1 MEKPFILHMLTPLP
15 HMSPFDIN
23 MAIDAGYQHV
33 IPYGGIGRDQVAAMV
48 QDAIFSR
55 GPRGAKRTGIFI
67 GGKDSGLALDM
78 LAAAKKAMVPPFAVS
93 VFADP
98 AGAFTT
104 ASAMIALVEKQL
116 KAAGAGLEGAR
127 VAVFGGKGV
136 VGALAG
142 AIAAGE
148 GAEATL
154 VGYDGLA
161 GVAARAADAK
171 ARLGVT
177 LKTADGSRPGANVA
191 LAREAEV
198 VLAAARAGVRV
209 LSAAEL
215 AQCAALKV
223 AADINA
229 VPPTGI
235 EGIGMADDGKAL
247 PGGGLTIGPLAIGN
261 VKYKVQ
267 QALFQAMLTA
277 EKPVYLDFREA
288 FAEAR
293 RLVAA

>member
-1 MEKPFILHMLTPLP
+1 MDKPFILHMLTPLA

-23 MAIDAGYQHV
+23 MAIDAGFQHV
-33 IPYGGIGRDQVAAMV
+33 IPYGGVSREQVAALV

-55 GPRGAKRTGIFI
+55 GPRGARRTGIFI
-67 GGKDSGLALDM
+67 GGRDTGLALDM
-78 LAAAKKAMVPPFAVS
+78 MAAARRAMVPPFQVS

-98 AGAFTT
+98 SGAFTT
-104 ASAMIALVEKQL
+104 AAAMIALVEKHL
-116 KAAGAGLEGAR
+116 KAAGATLKGAR

-148 GAEATL
+148 GAAVTL

-161 GVAARAADAK
+161 GVQARADDAR

-177 LKTADGSRPGANVA
+177 LRTADGSAAGANA
-191 LAREAEV
+191 RLAREAEV

-209 LSAAEL
+209 LTAPEL
-215 AQCAALKV
+215 AACKDLKV

-229 VPPTGI
+229 VPPAGI
-235 EGIGMADDGKAL
+235 EGIGAADDGRPLAA
-247 PGGGLTIGPLAIGN
+247 GGVAIGPLAIGA

-267 QALFQAMLTA
+267 QALFHAMLAA
-277 EKPVYLDFREA
+277 ETPVYLDFRDA
-288 FAEAR
+288 FARAR
-293 RLVAA
+293 CFAR

>member
-15 HMSPFDIN
+15 TMSPFDVN

-33 IPYGGIGRDQVAAMV
+33 VPYGNIALPQVAGMV

-55 GPRGAKRTGIFI
+55 GPKGAKRTGIFI
-67 GGKDSGLALDM
+67 GGKDTGVALDM

-104 ASAMIALVEKQL
+104 AAAMVAVVEKQL
-116 KAAGAGLEGAR
+116 KAQGAGLSGCR
-127 VAVFGGKGV
+127 VVVFGGKGV

-148 GAEATL
+148 GADATL

-161 GVAARAADAK
+161 GVDARAADARK
-171 ARLGVT
+171 RFGVT
-177 LKTADGSRPGANVA
+177 LKTADGSAAGANAA
-191 LAREAEV
+191 LARDAEV

-209 LSAAEL
+209 LTAAEL

-229 VPPTGI
+229 VPPTGV
-235 EGIGMADDGKAL
+235 EGIGMTDDGKNL
-247 PGGGLTIGPLAIGN
+247 PGGTGVAVGPLAVGG

-267 QALFQAMLTA
+267 EALLKAMLEA
-277 EKPVYLDFREA
+277 DKPVYLDFRDA
-288 FAEAR
+288 FQRAR
-293 RLVAA
+293 ALVG

>member
-33 IPYGGIGRDQVAAMV
+33 IPYGGIGKEQVAALV

-78 LAAAKKAMVPPFAVS
+78 LAAARKAMVPPFEVS

-104 ASAMIALVEKQL
+104 AAAMIALVEKHL
-116 KAAGAGLEGAR
+116 KAQSAALKGAR
-127 VAVFGGKGV
+127 VVVFGAKGV

-148 GAEATL
+148 GAEVAL

-161 GVAARAADAK
+161 GVDARAADAK
-171 ARLGVT
+171 ARLGVSM
-177 LKTADGSRPGANVA
+177 KTADGSAAGANAA
-191 LAREAEV
+191 LARDAEV

-209 LSAAEL
+209 LTAGEL
-215 AQCAALKV
+215 AACTSLKV

-229 VPPTGI
+229 VPPAGI
-235 EGIGMADDGKAL
+235 EGIGMADDGKVL
-247 PGGGLTIGPLAIGN
+247 PGGGLAIGPLAIGN
-261 VKYKVQ
+261 IKYKVQ
-267 QALFQAMLTA
+267 QALFQAMLAA
-277 EKPVYLDFREA
+277 ETPVYLDFREA
-288 FAEAR
+288 FVRAR
-293 RLVAA
+293 CFAK